1 VLAKESRAATKPHHV
16 AKNLTC
22 TMVSMRNH
30 HDTESKP
37 LVMSTLNSRQDWRQ
51 ACNSLAEAWTLW
63 KLSWI
68 MQPLM
73 NVLWLWWMSPL
84 SRGASLLAS
93 ALDRSLLITWINEIG
108 LKSLMD
114 DDSSNLGSKT
124 RSARLMPCRLC
135 MSQCRNALNTCMMLV
150 RTTGDATCRKCV
162 IKPFG
167 LGALSSY
174 KSLITTQISASVK
187 GQPSSHRSILGRLS
201 QSSSY
206 HLRLV

>member
-1 VLAKESRAATKPHHV
+1 M
-16 AKNLTC
+16 C
-22 TMVSMRNH
+22 TMVSMRNC
-30 HDTESKP
+30 HDIESKA
-37 LVMSTLNSRQDWRQ
+37 LVMSTLNSRQDWRW
-51 ACNSLAEAWTLW
+51 ACSNLAEAWTKW

-73 NVLWLWWMSPL
+73 NVLWLWWMSSL
-84 SRGASLLAS
+84 SHGASLLAS
-93 ALDRSLLITWINEIG
+93 TLDRSLLITWINEIG

-124 RSARLMPCRLC
+124 RSAWLMPCRLR

-150 RTTGDATCRKCV
+150 RTTGDATCKKRV

-167 LGALSSY
+167 PRALSSY
-174 KSLITTQISASVK
+174 KSLITTQISALMK

-201 QSSSY
+201 
-206 HLRLV
+206 